1 MFFKRHLILLLL
13 ASLTVYGALVPAFAT
28 VEPKV
33 LYAHFRHRPPEMI
46 VDERTM
52 TMSSPLKDII
62 EEAAE
67 KIGYRIHWT
76 ISPFA
81 RSLHDLQVGKVDIVP
96 RTIKTSERETFI
108 RFLGPVSTQTRDILF
123 LVKAGK
129 ESSIQVY
136 EDLYKLSVGVK
147 RQTVYF
153 ERFNDDTA
161 INKMESIDDENMAK
175 MFIKGRFD
183 TMIILDRASIEYQL
197 NSLGFHDF
205 SYAQYR
211 QINKIDNYF
220 GMSRKSAHF
229 AAFESLNNVLIEMV
243 RSGRVK
249 AIYDFYGLSAE
260 LE

>member
-1 MFFKRHLILLLL
+1 MYFKQHLIFLLLL
-13 ASLTVYGALVPAFAT
+13 GIAVCSALVPAFAA
-28 VEPKV
+28 VESKV

-67 KIGYRIHWT
+67 KIGYRIHWI

-96 RTIKTSERETFI
+96 RTIRTPERETFVS
-108 RFLGPVSTQTRDILF
+108 FLGPISTQTRDILF
-123 LVKAGK
+123 LVKAGE

-147 RQTVYF
+147 RQTIYF

-161 INKMESIDDENMAK
+161 IHKIDSIDDENMAK

-197 NSLGFHDF
+197 NKLGFHHF
-205 SYAQYR
+205 SYAKYR
-211 QINKIDNYF
+211 QMNKIENYF

-229 AAFESLNNVLIEMV
+229 AAFESLNKVLVEMV
-243 RSGRVK
+243 HTGRVK
-249 AIYDFYGLSAE
+249 EIYDFYGLSAE